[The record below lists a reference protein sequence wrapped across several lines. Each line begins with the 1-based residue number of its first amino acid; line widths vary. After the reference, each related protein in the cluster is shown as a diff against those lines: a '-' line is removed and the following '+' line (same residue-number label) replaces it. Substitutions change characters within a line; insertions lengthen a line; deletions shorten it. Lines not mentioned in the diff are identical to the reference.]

1 MSNTTLL
8 NGFQLLRGKIG
19 QFKAIKPLI
28 SMYNPHYL
36 QLFFFFFLV
45 SFQVLVKLEGG
56 IGLSLINK
64 VPEELVFASLTGISV
79 HYTQLATSHM
89 LELSIQDVQVSGEES
104 FRTC

>member
-36 QLFFFFFLV
+36 QLFFFFF
-45 SFQVLVKLEGG
+45 F
-56 IGLSLINK
+56 GLLSGACEVRRWNW
-64 VPEELVFASLTGISV
+64 VVFN
-79 HYTQLATSHM
+79 
-89 LELSIQDVQVSGEES
+89 
-104 FRTC
+104 